1 MSINI
6 NHSKNK
12 IKTED
17 KLTIEA
23 ANDVSVTNSRITE
36 LNDPVDDQDAVNL
49 RYLSQ
54 TISSNIED
62 STFLYTNPQPMPEE
76 VGGYEPGDTFENATL
91 EQLFNNLLY
100 PYQYPAVSTFSIS
113 GQSTT
118 LEVGDSVPGGTH
130 AFIWNLTND
139 VNVTANSITI
149 EDITNGIVFGSAYA
163 NDNNETIDIG
173 NAVTKTTATSN
184 TWKLSA
190 QNTKGQ
196 TISRNFNVYWKWR
209 TFYGTSANESLTEQ
223 EIKNLISTS
232 LDSNFSGNKTV
243 AGGDYKYFAYPTSFG
258 LKNNFQDVISG
269 FAVAMNAATTVSI
282 TNDFGVTTDYYV
294 HRTTNP
300 IVGALTV
307 AVS

>member
-49 RYLSQ
+49 RFLSQ

-62 STFLYTNPQPMPEE
+62 STFLYTNTQPMPEE

-91 EQLFNNLLY
+91 QDLFTNLLY
-100 PYQYPAVSTFSIS
+100 PYQYPVFSSFAIS
-113 GQSTT
+113 GQATT
-118 LEVGDSVPGGTH
+118 LEVGDSISGGNHNFT
-130 AFIWNLTND
+130 WNTTND

-149 EDITNGIVFGSAYA
+149 EDTTNGVVFGTTYA
-163 NDNNETIDIG
+163 NDNVQTIDIG

-184 TWKLSA
+184 SWKITA
-190 QNTKGQ
+190 RNTKGQ
-196 TISRNFNVYWKWR
+196 SISRNFNVYWKWR

-223 EIKNLISTS
+223 EVKNLVSTS
-232 LDSNFSGNKTV
+232 LDSNFTGNKTV

-269 FAVAMNAATTVSI
+269 FAVAMNPATTISI
-282 TNDFGVTTDYYV
+282 TNDYGITTDYYV

-300 IVGALTV
+300 IVGSLTV